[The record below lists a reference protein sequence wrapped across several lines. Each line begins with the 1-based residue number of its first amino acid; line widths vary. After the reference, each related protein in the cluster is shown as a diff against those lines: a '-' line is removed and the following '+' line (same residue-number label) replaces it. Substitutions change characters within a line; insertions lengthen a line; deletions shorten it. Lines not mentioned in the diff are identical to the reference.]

1 MGLTGLEELYLFGN
15 DVTDISLLARLTDL
29 KRLDLSRND
38 LSDISPIAGLTNLK
52 WLHLHNN
59 KISDIS
65 ALAGLT
71 NLTWLDVAKNEI
83 SDLSPLD
90 GLRENA
96 KFLASY
102 YNPAFPKG
110 GPKIEGPWL
119 WVFLPDTRL
128 DDTDLLSEASGGRVT
143 EVDVAT
149 QGATVGKSVGDDV
162 WTSHQLPPTGRNNLD
177 DMLG

>member
-1 MGLTGLEELYLFGN
+1 MN
-15 DVTDISLLARLTDL
+15 
-29 KRLDLSRND
+29 
-38 LSDISPIAGLTNLK
+38 
-52 WLHLHNN
+52 LHNN

-71 NLTWLDVAKNEI
+71 NLTWLDVSVNEI
-83 SDLSPLD
+83 SDVSPLD
-90 GLRENA
+90 GLRPNM
-96 KFLASY
+96 KFLGVY
-102 YNPAFPKG
+102 DNPGFPQG

-128 DDTDLLSEASGGRVT
+128 NDTDLLSEASGDRAT

-177 DMLG
+177 DMLGRTLPDGVMYGTVSL